1 MHGSRVGIML
11 ISPQNDV
18 ISMSYKSSFEYTNNM
33 AKYEALILGLKAA
46 LDIGVTQLHI
56 FGDSQLIVN

>member
-1 MHGSRVGIML
+1 ML